1 MISFFAGT
9 IEEMVALAV
18 LMPIVATMG
27 GTASVQA
34 LTVAVRAIAMKELTM
49 PNAIR
54 AIGKEAIVGLLNG
67 LIFALLIGVL
77 AWVWF
82 GSPTLGGVLGLAVI
96 INLTV
101 AGLSG
106 SALPVL
112 LQRLGFDP
120 AVASSAFL
128 TSITDVVGFYV
139 FLGLA
144 AVLLL

>member
-1 MISFFAGT
+1 M
-9 IEEMVALAV
+9 
-18 LMPIVATMG
+18 
-27 GTASVQA
+27 
-34 LTVAVRAIAMKELTM
+34 
-49 PNAIR
+49 
-54 AIGKEAIVGLLNG
+54 AIV
-67 LIFALLIGVL
+67 
-77 AWVWF
+77 
-82 GSPTLGGVLGLAVI
+82 

-101 AGLSG
+101 AGFSG

-144 AVLLL
+144 AFLLL

>member
-1 MISFFAGT
+1 
-9 IEEMVALAV
+9 MVL
-18 LMPIVATMG
+18 
-27 GTASVQA
+27 
-34 LTVAVRAIAMKELTM
+34 
-49 PNAIR
+49 
-54 AIGKEAIVGLLNG
+54 
-67 LIFALLIGVL
+67 
-77 AWVWF
+77 VWEP
-82 GSPTLGGVLGLAVI
+82 GSGGVLGMAVV

-101 AGLSG
+101 AGFSG

>member
-1 MISFFAGT
+1 MGLVWEPGAGG
-9 IEEMVALAV
+9 V
-18 LMPIVATMG
+18 
-27 GTASVQA
+27 
-34 LTVAVRAIAMKELTM
+34 
-49 PNAIR
+49 
-54 AIGKEAIVGLLNG
+54 IGMAIV
-67 LIFALLIGVL
+67 
-77 AWVWF
+77 
-82 GSPTLGGVLGLAVI
+82 

-101 AGLSG
+101 AGFSG

-144 AVLLL
+144 AFLLL